1 MTSER
6 ERATSIGSRDCHVSS
21 VLGPCPTHS
30 LPAPSRGWGG
40 RNPFSPD
47 QCGYK
52 PTSRSGR
59 LGAAKRLKPLK
70 TAYNSMRDPLP
81 EPHPEHFARARR
93 VSAQRNAC
101 RNAGLKARDMRG
113 DIPMSV
119 VEHANC
125 HVVCSDRTYLRTCD
139 GVGVCEQSRYRSN
152 LRGTASTPVESKKAH
167 GEVVPDQLAPQL
179 SSCTAACCDAPPPL
193 L

>member
-1 MTSER
+1 MELIR
-6 ERATSIGSRDCHVSS
+6 
-21 VLGPCPTHS
+21 
-30 LPAPSRGWGG
+30 
-40 RNPFSPD
+40 
-47 QCGYK
+47 K
-52 PTSRSGR
+52 
-59 LGAAKRLKPLK
+59 
-70 TAYNSMRDPLP
+70 RDPLP

-152 LRGTASTPVESKKAH
+152 LRGTASTPVESCEYVSRNRAAALELPVEGASADAKSRQRNVMLYSN
-167 GEVVPDQLAPQL
+167 VVQGTRNRHPSHVMDRQV
-179 SSCTAACCDAPPPL
+179 TGHTNRG
-193 L
+193 